1 MGSPY
6 GQWRCAGRGSMSLRK
21 QLGFWIAALAAL
33 IAFLWLFSGILL
45 PFLAG
50 LVLAYFLDPVADA
63 LERMGLPRLAATLI
77 ILVLAVFGLVLAVVL
92 IAPVLGDQI
101 GKLAGS
107 LPEYAARLVSRFND
121 LAPDWL
127 KQVIAQSGTRGSAS
141 AAEIAKSAGGWIAAL
156 LASLW

>member
-21 QLGFWIAALAAL
+21 QLGFWIAGLAAL
-33 IAFLWLFSGILL
+33 IALLWLFGGILL

-77 ILVLAVFGLVLAVVL
+77 ILVLAVLGLVLVIVL

-101 GKLAGS
+101 GKFAGS
-107 LPEYAARLVSRFND
+107 LPEYASRLVARFND

-127 KQVIAQSGTRGSAS
+127 KQLLAQTGARGGAP
-141 AAEIAKSAGGWIAAL
+141 AADIAK
-156 LASLW
+156 